1 MKSVFAAMREWME
14 SNGADTAFMNG
25 AFIKRIRASCER
37 GVALDF
43 RRYGF
48 GGDSKFQNCSEFIAA
63 VCAVQGATVLRS
75 KGLLPGVLPTDR
87 INVSLRGDSVT
98 ALTWAA
104 NSKFRSEL
112 VSYADVVFVLLCV
125 AKNVVVNEVTHI
137 LAERNKVA
145 DALSRRAE
153 GISYE
158 DVARQYLQL
167 IRDMVLI
174 DPKVEEILPWC
185 DPRRKVETASEFR
198 DFWSGVREAVAP
210 HS

>member
-1 MKSVFAAMREWME
+1 MGPSLNVFEHPVSGELHSIFVAMVLEGTQ
-14 SNGADTAFMNG
+14 S
-25 AFIKRIRASCER
+25 
-37 GVALDF
+37 F
-43 RRYGF
+43 R
-48 GGDSKFQNCSEFIAA
+48 
-63 VCAVQGATVLRS
+63 TVL
-75 KGLLPGVLPTDR
+75 
-87 INVSLRGDSVT
+87 SLSQRYAQCRVRRCCEAGDSVT